1 MTVLCVFFIT
11 ASVGQN
17 VRVRDGEG
25 VKMAKRKLAMSMQ
38 GAQVGMHDQHPQKT
52 RGQAFGMSRAGSKR
66 QRASDARKEKLRQDT
81 GQADAAKRHGPGTSP
96 HKRSKHGTPI
106 SLPASTSSASC
117 AGRSKPAGRQ
127 KMQARLLSAPA
138 PCSSATR
145 GKGSGNACKGAAGGN
160 RSRDAGQGSDASHVK
175 DKHEARGRPP
185 PRTVAASSS
194 TAAPARDSTCSKRQK
209 SETPSPPR
217 RRLRQRPTNGAQ
229 HGHGDSQ
236 SELARCDD
244 ERRGG
249 VGSGSR
255 TKALDDVPASPVD
268 THRGTPA
275 PDTASKCTGGDQATL
290 DSDDRE
296 RDVEGDDN
304 DGADEALDSND
315 GQDEG
320 PGTDDSDGNVDVPGD
335 GADGDEED
343 DDSDDEEHDHDDDSD
358 AAGSG
363 NQDVDVDT
371 GCLNPGTAVIRL
383 PITTTADILYTPLT
397 KTQLSMDFG
406 ASLTGECNWVCRS
419 VMRYEPEPAAPTG
432 AAGSRRISHN
442 TILSPARMQAGRGG
456 CFPSSSSHKVPA
468 EVEARVAHTAARF
481 GRKYTCATIKGVLPL
496 CQIVHSPVT
505 NCCRTSWCC

>member
-1 MTVLCVFFIT
+1 MVCIT

-17 VRVRDGEG
+17 SRVRDGQD
-25 VKMAKRKLAMSMQ
+25 VKTAKRKLPMSMQ

-66 QRASDARKEKLRQDT
+66 KRQSDAVKEKLRVDT
-81 GQADAAKRHGPGTSP
+81 GQADASNRHGPGTSS
-96 HKRSKHGTPI
+96 HKRTKQLTPQ
-106 SLPASTSSASC
+106 SLPASTTSASC
-117 AGRSKPAGRQ
+117 AGRSQPVGRQ
-127 KMQARLLSAPA
+127 KMQARLLSATA
-138 PCSSATR
+138 PCPSATR
-145 GKGSGNACKGAAGGN
+145 GNGSGNACKGAAGGN
-160 RSRDAGQGSDASHVK
+160 RSRDAGQGSDASHFK
-175 DKHEARGRPP
+175 DKHPARGRPP
-185 PRTVAASSS
+185 PSTVAASSS
-194 TAAPARDSTCSKRQK
+194 TAAHARDSTGSKRQK
-209 SETPSPPR
+209 SDTPSPPR
-217 RRLRQRPTNGAQ
+217 RQLRQRPTKGAQ

-236 SELARCDD
+236 SEQARGDD

-249 VGSGSR
+249 AGSGSHS
-255 TKALDDVPASPVD
+255 KAVVHVSASPVQ

-275 PDTASKCTGGDQATL
+275 PNTASKCMGGDEEGL
-290 DSDDRE
+290 DSDDR
-296 RDVEGDDN
+296 DVQGDEN
-304 DGADEALDSND
+304 DGADEGLDGND
-315 GQDEG
+315 GEDEG
-320 PGTDDSDGNVDVPGD
+320 HDSDDSDGNDDVQGD
-335 GADGDEED
+335 SADCDEEGDDSDGED
-343 DDSDDEEHDHDDDSD
+343 DDHDDSD
-358 AAGSG
+358 AAGSR

-371 GCLNPGTAVIRL
+371 GCVNPGTAVIRL
-383 PITTTADILYTPLT
+383 PITTTVDILYKPLT
-397 KTQLSMDFG
+397 KPQLSMDFG

-419 VMRYEPEPAAPTG
+419 VMPGGVCGAASTTG